1 MLRMSS
7 LAMALCVL
15 AAFAV
20 HAEIGVSP
28 TVVTIGQS
36 IALSGPLAELGGD
49 MNAGALA
56 WAIRQYF
63 VGNEPASIV

>member
-49 MNAGALA
+49 MNAGARA
-56 WAIRQYF
+56 
-63 VGNEPASIV
+63 